1 MAFIVT
7 EPVRIKGTKL
17 GYAVYPYQFSVL
29 DREKKKHD
37 DARLYIFELKDTNF
51 VEVKRTLMQK
61 DISLS
66 MQASKE
72 INVELK
78 RFIMSY
84 EGYITNINEMDKF
97 FNENKEKVSLF

>member
-66 MQASKE
+66 MQASKD

-84 EGYITNINEMDKF
+84 EGYITNINEMEKF
-97 FNENKEKVSLF
+97 FSEDMEKVRLF

>member
-37 DARLYIFELKDTNF
+37 DARL
-51 VEVKRTLMQK
+51 
-61 DISLS
+61 LS

-84 EGYITNINEMDKF
+84 EGYITNIHEMEKF
-97 FNENKEKVSLF
+97 FSEDKEKVRLF

>member
-37 DARLYIFELKDTNF
+37 DARLYIF
-51 VEVKRTLMQK
+51 
-61 DISLS
+61 
-66 MQASKE
+66 
-72 INVELK
+72 
-78 RFIMSY
+78 
-84 EGYITNINEMDKF
+84 
-97 FNENKEKVSLF
+97 